1 MNQGRPIEPT
11 DYPQSAPYEV
21 PIPPPAATS
30 PALRP
35 PRWSGKKTAIVAA
48 LAISVASAGTL
59 GATAAV
65 PQGTGASA
73 GSGMRGGPGMGT
85 GMGSGGQGMG
95 PGQGMRMRG
104 QGQFTP
110 SQGQLPTPQLDPTTR
125 VPQGSQPVD
134 QTT

>member
-1 MNQGRPIEPT
+1 MNQGRPVEPT

-73 GSGMRGGPGMGT
+73 GSGMRGGPGMGP

-110 SQGQLPTPQLDPTTR
+110 SQGQLPTPQLDC
-125 VPQGSQPVD
+125 QGPVGTA
-134 QTT
+134 QWRT